1 MPNEDGGRA
10 PGPMLLAKLLFEVLR
25 EVEYAVREE
34 TDDAKDVFRVPLRDA
49 PAPTKDVPFTVGRV
63 PAGAGADL
71 AGSPARSTRVFLFGS
86 TSFTRRIE
94 AKDQSNTLLFQLPGT
109 HKRGRCILKS
119 SEAEE

>member
-1 MPNEDGGRA
+1 
-10 PGPMLLAKLLFEVLR
+10 MLLAKLLFEVLR
-25 EVEYAVREE
+25 EAEYAVREE

-63 PAGAGADL
+63 PMMVDL

-94 AKDQSNTLLFQLPGT
+94 AKD
-109 HKRGRCILKS
+109 
-119 SEAEE
+119 